1 MADGMKMTVKREA
14 SRWIGW
20 GYVMG
25 MEEVD
30 GCSNPHSIPL
40 RVLVHNDQLCVDQ
53 DMDPGQRE
61 VEEEMDEIRVK
72 ARFQRG
78 MITYERCRKG
88 Y

>member
-1 MADGMKMTVKREA
+1 
-14 SRWIGW
+14 
-20 GYVMG
+20 

-30 GCSNPHSIPL
+30 VCSSPHSIPL
-40 RVLVHNDQLCVDQ
+40 RVLVHNDQLYVDQ

-61 VEEEMDEIRVK
+61 FEEEFEEIRVK

-78 MITYERCRKG
+78 MITYERCPKG